1 MNRPRVETLNINRN
15 LSSDSI
21 WHHGWSSTARSYRC
35 SESGFN
41 FEAPVYR
48 TLKKAH
54 EDALTFGLAVPPRR
68 ERKRTARTDD
78 VVEQVVRA
86 IRETPIT
93 SQRRLSASLG
103 LSKTTIQ
110 RILKENKF
118 RPYRLRILHALLPGD
133 AEVRLNMAELMLQRL
148 DDEEDIFRCESI
160 MFTDEANFNTHG
172 GVNTWNTRFY
182 AAENP
187 NFVAEKPLH
196 SSPSVCAFFGFSW
209 DGIVGPWFF
218 EDENLRP
225 TTVNGSRFLD
235 MLENNLLPHLK
246 ASERFQ
252 VGELFLMMDGAPPH
266 IWRPVL
272 DWLDEHFPNH
282 AISDLRGILWVPRS
296 PDLTPEGERE
306 G

>member
-86 IRETPIT
+86 IREMPIT
-93 SQRRLSASLG
+93 SQWRLSASLA

-110 RILKENKF
+110 
-118 RPYRLRILHALLPGD
+118 
-133 AEVRLNMAELMLQRL
+133 
-148 DDEEDIFRCESI
+148 
-160 MFTDEANFNTHG
+160 
-172 GVNTWNTRFY
+172 
-182 AAENP
+182 
-187 NFVAEKPLH
+187 
-196 SSPSVCAFFGFSW
+196 
-209 DGIVGPWFF
+209 
-218 EDENLRP
+218 
-225 TTVNGSRFLD
+225 
-235 MLENNLLPHLK
+235 
-246 ASERFQ
+246 
-252 VGELFLMMDGAPPH
+252 
-266 IWRPVL
+266 
-272 DWLDEHFPNH
+272 
-282 AISDLRGILWVPRS
+282 
-296 PDLTPEGERE
+296 
-306 G
+306 